1 MKGKP
6 NLDSFLKGGAA
17 AAAETSMHAVPSV
30 DDTANEPRATK
41 SIRITRTLD
50 RKLKEEAYRRTMAG
64 RRTSE
69 SDLIEE
75 ALVVYFNKQLNN

>member
-6 NLDSFLKGGAA
+6 NLDSFLRGGAV
-17 AAAETSMHAVPSV
+17 AAAETAMHAAPIM
-30 DDTANEPRATK
+30 DDAADEPRATK

-75 ALVVYFNKQLNN
+75 ALIGYFNK